1 MVYYHCLHQDYYGE
15 SSEMTAEIVD
25 ACAAM
30 LLVGRVGEQ
39 VSIDIRGDETA
50 SAQQIVGANLP
61 ASGLFYVSKIS
72 GLAQLATLVLH
83 KYAVKFH

>member
-1 MVYYHCLHQDYYGE
+1 MVYRHCLHQDYYGE

-39 VSIDIRGDETA
+39 VSIDIGGCETA
-50 SAQQIVGANLP
+50 SAQSMCDVWALICQP
-61 ASGLFYVSKIS
+61 AVCSILCF
-72 GLAQLATLVLH
+72 
-83 KYAVKFH
+83 

>member
-1 MVYYHCLHQDYYGE
+1 LHQDYYGE

-39 VSIDIRGDETA
+39 VTIDIG
-50 SAQQIVGANLP
+50 
-61 ASGLFYVSKIS
+61 
-72 GLAQLATLVLH
+72 
-83 KYAVKFH
+83 

>member
-1 MVYYHCLHQDYYGE
+1 MHQDYYGE

-39 VSIDIRGDETA
+39 ASIDLGG
-50 SAQQIVGANLP
+50 S
-61 ASGLFYVSKIS
+61 
-72 GLAQLATLVLH
+72 
-83 KYAVKFH
+83 